1 MEKSAG
7 KSTDLHVLL
16 SSTPTP
22 ETRQRSFELIA
33 GGEDIAWRGESNE
46 TLLHLVPSCAR
57 TSDHVEFLLPV
68 VYQLADAGVDVAAV
82 DVDGNT
88 ALHVCAMCVSG
99 HRMAAALTRV
109 GVVADCR
116 NNVADCR
123 NNAGQTAADIAL
135 ATNQQSV
142 VAVLNSAASGL
153 WNAVGTV
160 ERRDARRRDHHQKTG
175 RVALVP
181 RRSSS

>member
-68 VYQLADAGVDVAAV
+68 VYQMADAGVDVAAV

-99 HRMAAALTRV
+99 HRMAAALTRI

-123 NNAGQTAADIAL
+123 NDVADCR
-135 ATNQQSV
+135 NN
-142 VAVLNSAASGL
+142 VADCRN
-153 WNAVGTV
+153 
-160 ERRDARRRDHHQKTG
+160 
-175 RVALVP
+175 
-181 RRSSS
+181 